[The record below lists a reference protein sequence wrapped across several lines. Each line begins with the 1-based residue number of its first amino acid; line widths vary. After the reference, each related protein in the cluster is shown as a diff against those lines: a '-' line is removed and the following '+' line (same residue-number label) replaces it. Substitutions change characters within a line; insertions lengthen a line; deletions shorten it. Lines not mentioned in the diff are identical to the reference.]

1 MISSWWSK
9 FIKLFLRLSLYPRE
23 FSYFSWEPFNW
34 STLFI
39 LQRFLVLLGVLPY
52 WKNLFA
58 ASPLLL
64 GAFLKYF
71 GLHLRVCCSILK
83 NCSIFVNEI
92 SCSWFLYYFH
102 SQCAKKNVKARI
114 PLLGTLCSPFASIL
128 GMSLN
133 ILRTL
138 KHSPDILHK
147 WL

>member
-34 STLFI
+34 STLIF

-52 WKNLFA
+52 LKNLFT
-58 ASPLLL
+58 ASPLLV

-71 GLHLRVCCSILK
+71 GLHFGVCCSILK

-128 GMSLN
+128 GISLN
-133 ILRTL
+133 VLRTL
-138 KHSPDILHK
+138 KHSIDILQK
-147 WL
+147 CL